1 MHGFLRRRSEE
12 LGVKA
17 WFLRPPS
24 SVPEPAPTGGGVQRE
39 GHAQG
44 PAGRESRPGA
54 KPSWSP
60 PLPERGCQVSCLE
73 RKTSKIRKGK
83 KGRRRERAWR
93 GLCGGPDSSAPTP
106 A

>member
-44 PAGRESRPGA
+44 PEGRASPAGS
-54 KPSWSP
+54 
-60 PLPERGCQVSCLE
+60 
-73 RKTSKIRKGK
+73 
-83 KGRRRERAWR
+83 
-93 GLCGGPDSSAPTP
+93 
-106 A
+106 